1 MINILHVSAYIAL
14 MFFGS
19 LVKAFCAIFGRK

>member
-14 MFFGS
+14 MFFGP
-19 LVKAFCAIFGRK
+19 LVKAFSAIFGRK